1 MIPQKNTQYGLWE
14 NGKRVRWF
22 DENEKEEIQE
32 NKLDYKKFKESD
44 TSPNFA
50 PNASFEQPETFQ
62 ERLDILKG
70 KLNN

>member
-1 MIPQKNTQYGLWE
+1 MWE

-22 DENEKEEIQE
+22 DEHEKEEIQE

-44 TSPNFA
+44 TSPNFT
-50 PNASFEQPETFQ
+50 PTTSFEQPEKFQ
-62 ERLDILKG
+62 ERIDNLKG